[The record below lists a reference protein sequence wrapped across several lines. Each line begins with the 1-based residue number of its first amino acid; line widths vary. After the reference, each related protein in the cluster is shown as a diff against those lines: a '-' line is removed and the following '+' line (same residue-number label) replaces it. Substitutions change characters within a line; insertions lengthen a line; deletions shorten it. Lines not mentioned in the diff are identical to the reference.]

1 MDIDKLLTDSTEVK
15 KTVSP
20 STLETKETEETE
32 NAPAV
37 AEKKAPVKKG

>member
-15 KTVSP
+15 ETVSP
-20 STLETKETEETE
+20 STLETKETE